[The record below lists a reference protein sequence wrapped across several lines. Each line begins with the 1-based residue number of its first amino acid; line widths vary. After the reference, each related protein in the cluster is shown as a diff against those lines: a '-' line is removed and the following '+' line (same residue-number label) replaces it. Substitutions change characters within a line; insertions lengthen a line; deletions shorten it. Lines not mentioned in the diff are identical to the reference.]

1 MKNNSSVTPLT
12 DNGIKMARYSREKGF
27 LDREK
32 TNILETNLEA
42 KTENFIKVVSQIR
55 GEQNRLNRDS
65 LKWLYERIRGIYYVL
80 SEAER
85 ELKQGDLIL
94 AELVEV
100 FRKDVP
106 SEQFWAIVRKENGS
120 ILGEYP
126 DNNLETLLETIEGHK
141 EYLEQPQIVKII
153 END

>member
-1 MKNNSSVTPLT
+1 
-12 DNGIKMARYSREKGF
+12 MAKYSREKGF

-32 TNILETNLEA
+32 AKIEETDLEA
-42 KTENFIKVVSQIR
+42 KTENFIKVASQIR

-65 LKWLYERIRGIYYVL
+65 LKWLYERIRGIYYIL
-80 SEAER
+80 SEADR

-94 AELVEV
+94 AELTET
-100 FRKDVP
+100 FRKDVS
-106 SEQFWAIVRKENGS
+106 SEHFWATVRKENGS

-126 DNNLETLLETIEGHK
+126 DDNIKTLLETIKGHK
-141 EYLEQPQIVKII
+141 EYLEQPQLTEII